1 MSDGTVAGTDAFSR
15 LHPDVREALSER
27 GFSTPTEPQR
37 TSGWSRENA
46 SVPATVPSLIERL

>member
-1 MSDGTVAGTDAFSR
+1 MSDGTVAGADAFSR

-37 TSGWSRENA
+37 RA
-46 SVPATVPSLIERL
+46 IPALAAG